1 MSRRNSVTI
10 VVQLLLFIVLIPSV
24 PTQRNK
30 KTAVSLIYE
39 AIAAT
44 NATLWLVE
52 DARLFE
58 KYSLDA
64 KVVHALVRFPCRR
77 W

>member
-10 VVQLLLFIVLIPSV
+10 VVLLLLFIVLIPSV
-24 PTQRNK
+24 QAQRNK

-44 NATLWLVE
+44 NATLWLAE

-58 KYSLDA
+58 KYGLSSTGHI
-64 KVVHALVRFPCRR
+64 K
-77 W
+77 